1 MLAAPS
7 SGGGEGT
14 ADMEYR
20 DSADIS
26 GASVNQAGGGG
37 GFGGGGGR
45 LAVGGGGT
53 LIILILA
60 LVFGFDPTGLLGGAT
75 GSDGGTQG
83 ANPVTQCTRGS
94 DVAKNRECRWNA
106 YMASIGSY
114 WSGALSGFKATSL
127 TTFSGQARTGCGTAS
142 SSVGPFYCPAD
153 QVIYIDTD
161 YTATLLAQLGARG
174 GDAAEAYIVA
184 HEYGHHIQ
192 NLTGVM
198 AKAKSSTETG
208 AGSAS
213 VRLELQADCYA
224 GVWFRHSTDDP
235 NGVIK
240 SVTQDDLN
248 RIIDAAVSVGDD
260 AIQKAQTGSVNQ
272 ESWTHG
278 SSAQRKN
285 WTSIGFNGGDPNKC
299 DTFSATSL
307 G

>member
-1 MLAAPS
+1 
-7 SGGGEGT
+7 
-14 ADMEYR
+14 MEYR
-20 DSADIS
+20 DNADIS
-26 GASVNQAGGGG
+26 GGSVNRAGGGG
-37 GFGGGGGR
+37 LGSTGGR
-45 LAVGGGGT
+45 LAVGGGGG

-60 LVFGFDPTGLLGGAT
+60 LIFGFDPSGLLGGGT
-75 GSDGGTQG
+75 GTDQAPP

-114 WSGALSGFKATSL
+114 WSGTLRGFKATSM
-127 TTFSGQARTGCGTAS
+127 TTFSGQVSTGCGAAS
-142 SSVGPFYCPAD
+142 SSVGPFYCPVD

-161 YTATLLAQLGARG
+161 YTQTLLNQLGARG

-198 AKAKSSTETG
+198 AKAQSSQQTG
-208 AGSAS
+208 AGSPS

-224 GVWFRHSTDDP
+224 GVWFRHATDDP
-235 NGVIK
+235 NDVIK
-240 SVTQDDLN
+240 SNPDDLS
-248 RIIDAAVSVGDD
+248 RIVDAAVSVGDD

-285 WTSIGFNGGDPNKC
+285 WMSIGYSSGDPTKC
-299 DTFSATSL
+299 DTFSATNL

>member
-1 MLAAPS
+1 
-7 SGGGEGT
+7 
-14 ADMEYR
+14 MEYR

-26 GASVNQAGGGG
+26 GASVNHAGGSGLG
-37 GFGGGGGR
+37 STGGR

-53 LIILILA
+53 LVVLILA
-60 LVFGFDPTGLLGGAT
+60 LIFGFDPTGILGGAT
-75 GSDGGTQG
+75 GSDQTQV

-114 WSGALSGFKATSL
+114 WASALTGFKPTSM
-127 TTFSGQARTGCGTAS
+127 TTFSGRVTTGCGAAS
-142 SSVGPFYCPAD
+142 SSVGPFYCPVD
-153 QVIYIDTD
+153 KVIYIDTD
-161 YTATLLAQLGARG
+161 YTATLLQQLGARG
-174 GDAAEAYIVA
+174 GDAAEGYIVA

-198 AKAKSSTETG
+198 AKAQSSQMAKAQSSQQTG
-208 AGSAS
+208 AGSPS

-240 SVTQDDLN
+240 SVTQDDLD
-248 RIIDAAVSVGDD
+248 RIIDAAIAVGDD

-285 WTSIGFNGGDPNKC
+285 WTSIGFSSGDPTRC

>member
-1 MLAAPS
+1 
-7 SGGGEGT
+7 
-14 ADMEYR
+14 MEYR

-26 GASVNQAGGGG
+26 GASVNRAGGSRGSA
-37 GFGGGGGR
+37 GGR
-45 LAVGGGGT
+45 IAVGGGGS
-53 LIILILA
+53 LVVLILA
-60 LVFGFDPTGLLGGAT
+60 LIFGLDPSGLLGGST
-75 GSDGGTQG
+75 GTGDVPA

-106 YMASIGSY
+106 YMASIGAY
-114 WSGALSGFKATSL
+114 WSGAYEGFAASSM
-127 TTFSGQARTGCGTAS
+127 TTFSGQVTTGCGAAT
-142 SSVGPFYCPAD
+142 SSVGPFYCPVD
-153 QVIYIDTD
+153 QIIYIDTD
-161 YTATLLAQLGARG
+161 YTATLLAQLGAKG
-174 GDAAEAYIVA
+174 GDAAEGYIVA

-198 AKAKSSTETG
+198 AKAQSSTQTG

-248 RIIDAAVSVGDD
+248 RIIDAAIAVGDD
-260 AIQKAQTGSVNQ
+260 AIQKAQTGSINK

-285 WTSIGFNGGDPNKC
+285 WTSIGFKTGDWTRC

>member
-1 MLAAPS
+1 M
-7 SGGGEGT
+7 G
-14 ADMEYR
+14 YR

-26 GASVNQAGGGG
+26 GASVNRAGGAGRG
-37 GFGGGGGR
+37 SVGGR
-45 LAVGGGGT
+45 LAVGGGGS
-53 LIILILA
+53 IIVLILA
-60 LVFGFDPTGLLGGAT
+60 LIFGFDPSGLLGGST
-75 GSDGGTQG
+75 GTGDTQA

-106 YMASIGSY
+106 YMAWIGAY
-114 WSGALSGFKATSL
+114 WSGALTGFTASSM
-127 TTFSGQARTGCGTAS
+127 TTFSGQVPTGCGSAS
-142 SSVGPFYCPAD
+142 SSVGPFYCPVD
-153 QVIYIDTD
+153 KIIYIDTD
-161 YTATLLAQLGARG
+161 YTATLLAQLGAKG
-174 GDAAEAYIVA
+174 GDAAEGYIVA

-198 AKAKSSTETG
+198 AKAQSSTQTG

-248 RIIDAAVSVGDD
+248 RIVDAAIAVGDD
-260 AIQKAQTGSVNQ
+260 AIQKAQTGSVNR

-285 WTSIGFNGGDPNKC
+285 WVSIGFKTGDPNKC
-299 DTFSATSL
+299 DTFSATNL

>member
-1 MLAAPS
+1 
-7 SGGGEGT
+7 
-14 ADMEYR
+14 MEYR

-26 GASVNQAGGGG
+26 GASVNSAGGSGL
-37 GFGGGGGR
+37 GGGGGR
-45 LAVGGGGT
+45 LVVGGGGT

-60 LVFGFDPTGLLGGAT
+60 LIFGFDPSGLLGGST
-75 GSDGGTQG
+75 GSGDTQA

-94 DVAKNRECRWNA
+94 DIAKNRECRWNA

-114 WSGALSGFKATSL
+114 WSGALTGFTATSL
-127 TTFSGQARTGCGTAS
+127 TTFSGQVSTGCGSAT
-142 SSVGPFYCPAD
+142 SSVGPFYCPVD

-161 YTATLLAQLGARG
+161 YMASLLAQLGARG
-174 GDAAEAYIVA
+174 SDATEGYIVA

-192 NLTGVM
+192 NLTGIM
-198 AKAKSSTETG
+198 AKAHAGTQTG

-248 RIIDAAVSVGDD
+248 RIIDAAVAVGDD

-285 WTSIGFNGGDPNKC
+285 WTSTGFSSGDPNTC

>member
-1 MLAAPS
+1 
-7 SGGGEGT
+7 
-14 ADMEYR
+14 MEYR

-26 GASVNQAGGGG
+26 GASVNRAGGSRGSA
-37 GFGGGGGR
+37 GGR
-45 LAVGGGGT
+45 IAVGGGGS
-53 LIILILA
+53 LVVLILA
-60 LVFGFDPTGLLGGAT
+60 LIFGLDPSGLLGGST
-75 GSDGGTQG
+75 GTGDAPA

-106 YMASIGSY
+106 YMASIGAY
-114 WSGALSGFKATSL
+114 WSGAYKGFAASSM
-127 TTFSGQARTGCGTAS
+127 TTFSGRVTTGCGAAT
-142 SSVGPFYCPAD
+142 SSVGPFYCPVD
-153 QVIYIDTD
+153 QIIYIDTD
-161 YTATLLAQLGARG
+161 YTATLLAQLGAKG
-174 GDAAEAYIVA
+174 GDAAEGYIVA

-198 AKAKSSTETG
+198 AKAQSSTQTG

-248 RIIDAAVSVGDD
+248 RIIDAAIAVGDD
-260 AIQKAQTGSVNQ
+260 AIQKAQTGSVNR

-285 WTSIGFNGGDPNKC
+285 WTSIGFKTGDWTTC
-299 DTFSATSL
+299 DTFSATNL

>member
-1 MLAAPS
+1 
-7 SGGGEGT
+7 
-14 ADMEYR
+14 MEYR

-26 GASVNQAGGGG
+26 GASVHRAGGTSRGST
-37 GFGGGGGR
+37 GGR

-53 LIILILA
+53 IIVLILA
-60 LVFGFDPTGLLGGAT
+60 LIFGFDPAGLLGGST
-75 GSDGGTQG
+75 GSGDTQA
-83 ANPVTQCTRGS
+83 ANPVVECTRGS

-106 YMASIGSY
+106 YMASIGAY
-114 WSGALSGFKATSL
+114 WSGALTGFKATSM
-127 TTFSGQARTGCGTAS
+127 TVFSGQVTTGCGAAT
-142 SSVGPFYCPAD
+142 SSVGPFYCPVD

-161 YTATLLAQLGARG
+161 YTATLLAQLGAKG
-174 GDAAEAYIVA
+174 GDAAEGYIVA

-198 AKAKSSTETG
+198 AKAQSSTQTG

-248 RIIDAAVSVGDD
+248 RIIDAAIAVGDD

-285 WTSIGFNGGDPNKC
+285 WTSIGFKTGNPNKC